1 MAGLT
6 GIYAGLLGT
15 AVAASFL
22 AGWNVKGWRI
32 DSLDKKA
39 QTQAQIEDQKT
50 LDALKLELKES
61 VGKRIKLAGELEVEK
76 NNIKVKYVTLKQKVP
91 QNVPQNTDKCN
102 YDWSYGL
109 VELLNNGARG
119 EFGNPGSPSFTTG
132 QLSGELSKELAGAP
146 TK

>member
-1 MAGLT
+1 MA

-15 AVAASFL
+15 AVVASFL

-50 LDALKLELKES
+50 LDDLKLELKES
-61 VGKRIKLAGELEVEK
+61 NSKRIKLAGELETEK
-76 NNIKVKYVTLKQKVP
+76 HNIKVKYVTLKQEVP
-91 QNVPQNTDKCN
+91 KYVPKNTEKCN

-119 EFGNPGSPSFTTG
+119 EFGYTGRSALSAG
-132 QLSGELSKELAGAP
+132 QLSGELSTELAGAP
-146 TK
+146 SK

>member
-1 MAGLT
+1 MT

-50 LDALKLELKES
+50 LDDLKSDLKES
-61 VGKRIKLAGELEVEK
+61 NDKRIKLAGELEAEK
-76 NNIKVKYVTLKQKVP
+76 NNIKVKYVNLKRKVP
-91 QNVPQNTDKCN
+91 DYVPASTEKCN
-102 YDWSYGL
+102 RDLSLGL
-109 VELLNNGARG
+109 VKLLNNGARG
-119 EFGNPGSPSFTTG
+119 EFGHTESAASAARQLPS
-132 QLSGELSKELAGAP
+132 ELSFELAGASGE
-146 TK
+146 